1 MGTVIGKIAR
11 TTSIVENGI
20 KIERGYD
27 KAGKVIKE
35 SVFKDYNNDGN
46 FEKNELFS
54 IKYLNNNFGN
64 DYVQYYDNDKDG
76 YCDKIVTETPVLGKK
91 IKDEKNILN
100 QDEKEPYGK
109 SWRLMDSI
117 YGFEP
122 EGVYPRLIQM

>member
-11 TTSIVENGI
+11 TTSIVENSI

-27 KAGKVIKE
+27 KAGKVSKE

-76 YCDKIVTETPVLGKK
+76 YCEKIVTETPVLGKK
-91 IKDEKNILN
+91 IKDEKI
-100 QDEKEPYGK
+100 
-109 SWRLMDSI
+109 S
-117 YGFEP
+117 
-122 EGVYPRLIQM
+122 